1 MSPVSA
7 SHSSNPNHKN
17 TYRSVQTTANGN
29 IKTIHMLTSQAQ
41 SIYCKLNL
49 RGSATK
55 REDRFRC
62 VPLRIR
68 SGTPS
73 AAVTASVN
81 TGRVKSAQARHEA
94 AHQQGG
100 GHTIQESPS
109 MHTHTR
115 VPSGIPPS
123 RSSSSMTFRYLC
135 ASIVATKLKV
145 DSFIDW
151 TRKRTSLIL
160 YSVICQHARVSMDTT
175 RSMQTTLASAS
186 TVDKETNR

>member
-7 SHSSNPNHKN
+7 SHSSNPNHKK
-17 TYRSVQTTANGN
+17 TYRSVPTANGKIN
-29 IKTIHMLTSQAQ
+29 TIHILTSQAQ
-41 SIYCKLNL
+41 SIYCKLNM

-55 REDRFRC
+55 REDRFLR

-100 GHTIQESPS
+100 AHNLREPKHA
-109 MHTHTR
+109 HTHAR
-115 VPSGIPPS
+115 
-123 RSSSSMTFRYLC
+123 TFRHSAKQVLVFHDLQVFVRVDRCNQTQGRFLYRLDEEANEFDLVLC
-135 ASIVATKLKV
+135 DLSA
-145 DSFIDW
+145 
-151 TRKRTSLIL
+151 RTGE
-160 YSVICQHARVSMDTT
+160 HGHDT
-175 RSMQTTLASAS
+175 L
-186 TVDKETNR
+186 